1 MSRKLEIVISSK
13 IEKKNQNKNVYNSS
27 SSHRYVVK
35 QNKRSQREQNK
46 IYYKERKFLSRNL
59 VIYYLYKLSLL
70 EFFYSNQLSFQ
81 KYFNLYIRT
90 HV

>member
-35 QNKRSQREQNK
+35 QNKRIQREQNK
-46 IYYKERKFLSRNL
+46 IYLKK
-59 VIYYLYKLSLL
+59 
-70 EFFYSNQLSFQ
+70 
-81 KYFNLYIRT
+81 
-90 HV
+90 

>member
-35 QNKRSQREQNK
+35 QNKRIQREQNK

-70 EFFYSNQLSFQ
+70 VLFYSNHNSRF
-81 KYFNLYIRT
+81 KNIFNLE